1 LTQLAAGGAG
11 DLKALAT
18 SVATKL
24 DWAGKPQPIV
34 TVAPLTAEEEKR
46 FAAGREVYGNLC
58 VACHQPDGRG
68 REKVA
73 PTLVES
79 RYATGDAGAPTRVV
93 LGGKEGPVGL
103 MPPLKDALSD
113 EQIASVLTYIRREWG
128 NTGSAVDPDD
138 VREIR
143 QITRSRARPWTDEEL
158 LPAGRGGG
166 GRAGGGGGRAGGGG
180 RGQ

>member
-1 LTQLAAGGAG
+1 LTQLSANATGEIKTLAA
-11 DLKALAT
+11 
-18 SVATKL
+18 SVASKL
-24 DWAGKPQPIV
+24 NWAGKPQPVITV
-34 TVAPLTAEEEKR
+34 TPLTPEEQKR
-46 FAAGREVYGNLC
+46 YEAGRQVYSTLC

-73 PTLVES
+73 PSLVES

-93 LGGKEGPVGL
+93 LGGKEGQVGL
-103 MPPLKDALSD
+103 MPPLKDALND
-113 EQIASVLTYIRREWG
+113 DQIASVLTYIRREWG

-143 QITRSRARPWTDEEL
+143 QITRPRTRPWTDEEL

-166 GRAGGGGGRAGGGG
+166 GGG
-180 RGQ
+180 RGGQ